1 MDHKSLTI
9 LAFQSSILG
18 EVATNNLYHNMDPK
32 SVCSM
37 FWGLCKQV
45 HLNPSVVEV
54 QKCKAQW
61 KIQVFTKAQKH
72 VFHSQE
78 NKHGRVPKLGVR
90 NWLGFQEIPCRF
102 LLWTHPGESERSLH
116 TVFMHYHTFPYPYHI
131 DRIRYDTIPNQN
143 THTPWLW
150 PYFALHSYK
159 LWLKILTLTS
169 IRVNCSLK
177 LCETAPVLESPF
189 W

>member
-1 MDHKSLTI
+1 MCSSGLLENPWVSNKSQYRSNYVAIAMDHKSLTI

-143 THTPWLW
+143 THTP
-150 PYFALHSYK
+150 
-159 LWLKILTLTS
+159 
-169 IRVNCSLK
+169 
-177 LCETAPVLESPF
+177 
-189 W
+189 